1 MSAHQA
7 VFPVAVMA
15 LVLGVSEAGFH
26 VWRRRPASAHAV
38 ADAALL
44 KRIRTIHGGSR
55 ETYGAP
61 RGHAELRAGGGRHG
75 RQAIAGLMRAAR
87 LSAPTPPPAPPL
99 PPPRVTT
106 PSPS

>member
-15 LVLGVSEAGFH
+15 RVLGVSEAGFH
-26 VWRRRPASAHAV
+26 AWRCRPASAHAV

-61 RGHAELRAGGGRHG
+61 RVHAGSRQKGRSMG
-75 RQAIAGLMRAAR
+75 ANA
-87 LSAPTPPPAPPL
+87 L
-99 PPPRVTT
+99 PG
-106 PSPS
+106 